1 MGEVLHAHEPF
12 GDRAKHILQ
21 HLTDTILGGIVNKLR
36 DAEIEEL
43 KHNDRPQEDN
53 TGSN

>member
-1 MGEVLHAHEPF
+1 MGEALHTHEPLS
-12 GDRAKHILQ
+12 DRAKHILQ

-43 KHNDRPQEDN
+43 KYNDRSQEDN
-53 TGSN
+53 TGPN